1 METSESEGENE
12 HTREGERKR
21 VNVKEEKTKLI
32 HKTCANAR
40 LSIECEKSRFPF
52 VGYSEA
58 AAAKAALIV
67 KARRKILKRISIT
80 ILDGEKPLNCQM
92 SNCKRMRQLM

>member
-12 HTREGERKR
+12 QTREGERKR

-52 VGYSEA
+52 VGYS
-58 AAAKAALIV
+58 AAKAALIV

>member
-12 HTREGERKR
+12 QTREGERKR

-32 HKTCANAR
+32 QKTCANAR

-52 VGYSEA
+52 VGYSA

>member
-12 HTREGERKR
+12 QTREGERKR

-52 VGYSEA
+52 VGYSA
-58 AAAKAALIV
+58 AALIV
-67 KARRKILKRISIT
+67 KARRKILKRISIA